1 MTFIGI
7 IASAQ
12 RARTVSNI
20 GNAFGFGRSF
30 FVAAVLA
37 TVPISSAFAGEWWV
51 GAYGGYN
58 TSFDSDVKVSRG
70 AAAITY
76 RDVSWDGASFEMP
89 PYWGVRG
96 GYWFDGD
103 YANFGMML
111 DYSHAKVKAAL
122 SGTAIGAD
130 FSHFEFTDGL
140 NLLALN
146 GLYRLRL
153 TETITSYGGLGV
165 GISVPHAEATARL
178 GGAFDGMPRTF
189 DYRLGGPVA
198 QAEIGME
205 AKFTEFISAFAE
217 YKFDYSWNSVDLN
230 GGGTLD
236 ANIGTS
242 QFLLGVNYKFNCYTI
257 PAYLK

>member
-1 MTFIGI
+1 M
-7 IASAQ
+7 
-12 RARTVSNI
+12 VSNI

-37 TVPISSAFAGEWWV
+37 TAPISSAFAGEWWV

-76 RDVSWDGASFEMP
+76 RDVSRDGASFEMP

-111 DYSHAKVKAAL
+111 DYSHAKVKAPL

-153 TETITSYGGLGV
+153 TETFTSYGGLGV
-165 GISVPHAEATARL
+165 GISVPHAEATARF

-189 DYRLGGPVA
+189 AGRWRRPRSVWRQRSRSLFRLLPNISSTTAGTA
-198 QAEIGME
+198 SISTAAEPS
-205 AKFTEFISAFAE
+205 TPISAPASS
-217 YKFDYSWNSVDLN
+217 SW
-230 GGGTLD
+230 
-236 ANIGTS
+236 A
-242 QFLLGVNYKFNCYTI
+242 
-257 PAYLK
+257 